1 MFILEQTWNLSQ
13 PVRRSLGTVL
23 WNAGSD
29 TLLLNESEET
39 CGIITTGRL
48 PSPRGPGEWEWERVR
63 HGCS

>member
-13 PVRRSLGTVL
+13 PVRMSLGTVL

-39 CGIITTGRL
+39 CGIITTRRL
-48 PSPRGPGEWEWERVR
+48 P
-63 HGCS
+63 